1 MQRFRAS
8 QDMRSKRHL
17 SLYHPRFT
25 QLNLDVEPIFTK
37 ARDKFQTYAIDNT
50 RSIKPEL
57 MLTRCSSHKQPYV
70 VSYFKAIRQEYPKK
84 LRVKHQFIRKKWTFQ
99 KHGTLLWW
107 SGAATFFLGFGAQGV
122 ASSSKLGEGCG
133 RHIRER
139 ERE

>member
-57 MLTRCSSHKQPYV
+57 MLTRCSAHKQPYV

-84 LRVKHQFIRKKWTFQ
+84 LRVKHQFIRKKLTFQ

-107 SGAATFFLGFGAQGV
+107 SCNVFFGFRGSRG
-122 ASSSKLGEGCG
+122 SKFFKAWG
-133 RHIRER
+133 RMRPTHQRER
-139 ERE
+139 E